1 MTPSIDL
8 PRREPDNGPMEARI
22 ARIETHI
29 EHLNA
34 NVADLRT
41 GFARLDAKVD
51 DFYFR
56 LDAKIDGVEK
66 RLDAKIDGV
75 EKRLNA
81 KIDGVEQR
89 LDAKIDASGQRLD
102 AKIDRLG
109 IKVDRDFVVLGGMI
123 VSLGVGMAGLMAKGF
138 HWL

>member
-1 MTPSIDL
+1 
-8 PRREPDNGPMEARI
+8 MEARI

-75 EKRLNA
+75 E
-81 KIDGVEQR
+81 
-89 LDAKIDASGQRLD
+89 QRLD

-109 IKVDRDFVVLGGMI
+109 IKVDRNFVVLGGMI